1 MRLSAV
7 KAPPPALVKKEVI
20 GKPRKNIASRKA
32 YAEGRVAAKKALAAS
47 APKKAHRWRPGTV
60 ALREIRKF
68 QATTGSLIPRA
79 PFRRLVR
86 EISTAVK
93 ETLRMQS
100 TAVDCL
106 QEAAE
111 AYITSVLADGNLCA
125 IHAKRVTVFPRDLH
139 LALKLRGERR

>member
-1 MRLSAV
+1 M
-7 KAPPPALVKKEVI
+7 PAKSLVKTENVA
-20 GKPRKNIASRKA
+20 KPRKSVASRRA
-32 YAEGRVAAKKALAAS
+32 YTEGLVAAKKALASS

-60 ALREIRKF
+60 ALREIRRF
-68 QATTGSLIPRA
+68 QQTTNSLIPKA

-86 EISTAVK
+86 EVSTAVK
-93 ETLRMQS
+93 ETIRMQS
-100 TAVDCL
+100 SAVECL

-111 AYITSVLADGNLCA
+111 CYITSVLSDGNLCA